1 MSPKHPH
8 FHIREL
14 RGIIGHIINDEDFRK
29 LQSHRHHMFFNR
41 YEHLL
46 NASFFAY
53 QLARLFRAD
62 LEVCALAGLLHDYH
76 FTTLKSYS
84 HAVIAAKN
92 AARFN
97 VSDEVIEIV
106 RSHMY
111 PLGRSKIV
119 RAKGRNFW
127 VVKLADFSAAF
138 FEISYSIIF
147 LQFQHD
153 KIKLK
158 RTHLLMEM
166 VGEDE

>member
-1 MSPKHPH
+1 MSPEHPH
-8 FHIREL
+8 FHIKEL

-29 LQSHRHHMFFNR
+29 LQNHRHHMFFNR

-92 AARFN
+92 AARF
-97 VSDEVIEIV
+97 
-106 RSHMY
+106 
-111 PLGRSKIV
+111 
-119 RAKGRNFW
+119 
-127 VVKLADFSAAF
+127 
-138 FEISYSIIF
+138 
-147 LQFQHD
+147 
-153 KIKLK
+153 
-158 RTHLLMEM
+158 
-166 VGEDE
+166 

>member
-1 MSPKHPH
+1 MSSKHPH

-14 RGIIGHIINDEDFRK
+14 RTIIGHIINDEDFKK
-29 LQSHRHHMFFNR
+29 LQAHRHHMFFNR

-62 LEVCALAGLLHDYH
+62 LEVCALAWLLHDYH

-92 AARFN
+92 AERFL
-97 VSDEVIEIV
+97 VTEEVVEIV

-111 PLGRSKIV
+111 PLGRSKIK
-119 RAKGRNFW
+119 RACGRNFW
-127 VVKLADFSAAF
+127 VVKIADFSAAF
-138 FEISYSIIF
+138 FEISYSIVF
-147 LQFQHD
+147 LQFQHNR
-153 KIKLK
+153 IKLK
-158 RTHLLMEM
+158 RSKLLMEM
-166 VGEDE
+166 VGEE

>member
-14 RGIIGHIINDEDFRK
+14 RAIIGHIINDEDFRK
-29 LQSHRHHMFFNR
+29 LQHHRQHMFFNR

-76 FTTLKSYS
+76 FTRLKSYS

-92 AARFN
+92 AERFM
-97 VSDEVIEIV
+97 VSEEVVEIV

-111 PLGRSKIV
+111 PLGRSKME
-119 RAKGRNFW
+119 RARGRNFW

-138 FEISYSIIF
+138 FEVSYSVLF
-147 LQFQHD
+147 LQFQHRR
-153 KIKLK
+153 IKLK